1 MNVDDLILVSVDDHI
16 VEPPTMFEQHL
27 TVSQKAFAPK
37 VLKDKN
43 GADYWLF
50 EGRRA
55 GNIGLNAVVGRMR
68 EEYGCEPV
76 SFDQMRRGAWDI
88 KARIDDMNA
97 NGLLASLNFP
107 SVVTFDGS
115 LFHKFDD
122 KQNALTLLRAY
133 NDWHIDEWCGSFP
146 GRNIPNAIVP
156 YWDIKATVEEIKRV
170 VAKGCHAI
178 SFTDNPSLRGQPSL
192 HDEHWEPL
200 WRVCA
205 ENKVM
210 INIHIGS
217 GAAAPHA
224 SMGSPIDAWIITM
237 PISIVNSAADW
248 LHLKALQRYPD
259 LKISLS
265 EGGIG
270 WIPYFLERADF
281 THAHHKAWTYADFG
295 DKKPSEVFREH
306 FLTCFIDD
314 QFGLKNL
321 EDIGEDN
328 VAYECDYPH
337 SDTVWPECPERLIAT
352 INHLSPTV
360 IDKITHGNAL
370 RMFNFD
376 AFGKLGGRENCTA
389 SALRSLATHID
400 TKPQSF
406 GGPAPLAEGE
416 VRRRVTSGD
425 IVKMF
430 TAVAKEDGNIGASD
444 AIALSPNLEAS

>member
-1 MNVDDLILVSVDDHI
+1 MKVDDLILISVDDHI
-16 VEPPTMFEQHL
+16 VEPPTMFDQHL
-27 TVSQKAFAPK
+27 TVEQKAFAPK

-55 GNIGLNAVVGRMR
+55 GNIGLNAVVGRNR
-68 EEYGCEPV
+68 EEYGCEPI
-76 SFDQMRRGAWDI
+76 SFEQMRRGAWDI

-115 LFHKFDD
+115 LFHKFDN
-122 KQNALTLLRAY
+122 KKNALTLLKAY

-156 YWDIKATVEEIKRV
+156 YWDINATVEEIKRV

-178 SFTDNPSLRGQPSL
+178 SFTDNPSLKGQPSL
-192 HDEHWEPL
+192 HDAHWEPL
-200 WRVCA
+200 WKVCA
-205 ENKVM
+205 ENKVV

-217 GAAAPHA
+217 GAQAPHA
-224 SMGSPIDAWIITM
+224 SMDTPIDAWIITM

-259 LKISLS
+259 LKIALS

-281 THAHHKAWTYADFG
+281 VHDHHRAWTYADFG
-295 DKKPSEVFREH
+295 GKKPSEVFREH

-314 QFGLKNL
+314 KFGLKNL
-321 EDIGEDN
+321 DDIGEDN

-337 SDTVWPECPERLIAT
+337 SDTVWPECPDRLIET
-352 INHLSPTV
+352 VSHLPAST
-360 IDKITHGNAL
+360 IDKITHGNAMRL
-370 RMFNFD
+370 YNFD
-376 AFGKLGGRENCTA
+376 AFSLMGGRKNCSA
-389 SALRSLATHID
+389 GALRAQATHID
-400 TKPQSF
+400 TRPQSF

-416 VRRRVTSGD
+416 TRRCVTSGD
-425 IVKMF
+425 IIKMF
-430 TAVAKEDGNIGASD
+430 TQVSKEDGKI
-444 AIALSPNLEAS
+444 EA

>member
-1 MNVDDLILVSVDDHI
+1 MKLDDLILVSVDDHI

-27 TVSQKAFAPK
+27 TTAQKAFAPK

-55 GNIGLNAVVGRMR
+55 GNIGLNAVVGRLR
-68 EEYGCEPV
+68 EEYGCEPI
-76 SFDQMRRGAWDI
+76 SFDQMRKGAWDI
-88 KARIDDMNA
+88 HARIDDMNA

-115 LFHKFDD
+115 LFHQFNN
-122 KQNALTLLRAY
+122 KQNALALLQAY
-133 NDWHIDEWCGSFP
+133 NDWHIDEWCGSYP

-156 YWDIKATVEEIKRV
+156 YWDINATVAEIKRV

-178 SFTDNPSLRGQPSL
+178 SFSDNPSLKGQPSI
-192 HDEHWEPL
+192 HDAHWEPL
-200 WRVCA
+200 WKVCA
-205 ENKVM
+205 ENKVV

-217 GAAAPHA
+217 GAQAPHA
-224 SMGSPIDAWIITM
+224 SMNSPIDAWIITM

-248 LHLKALQRYPD
+248 LHLKALHRYPD

-281 THAHHKAWTYADFG
+281 VHEHHKAWTYADFG
-295 DKKPSEVFREH
+295 NKKPSDVFREH
-306 FLTCFIDD
+306 FQTCFIDD
-314 QFGLKNL
+314 RFGLKNL
-321 EDIGEDN
+321 DEIGEDN
-328 VAYECDYPH
+328 VSYECDYPH
-337 SDTVWPECPERLIAT
+337 SDTVWPESADMLLESLGG
-352 INHLSPTV
+352 LSDTA

-370 RMFNFD
+370 RLYNFD
-376 AFGKLGGRENCTA
+376 AFGKMGGRDKCTVG
-389 SALRSLATHID
+389 ALRALAQNVD
-400 TKPQSF
+400 TEPKSY

-425 IVKMF
+425 IIKMF
-430 TAVAKEDGNIGASD
+430 TAVGKADGQIMAEE
-444 AIALSPNLEAS
+444 EA